1 MARREPPDPELDDVL
16 PRRLPPLP
24 LPKMRRRPADKML
37 RRPFDKTIVNANE
50 KGTD

>member
-1 MARREPPDPELDDVL
+1 MARRETPDPDLDEVL

-37 RRPFDKTIVNANE
+37 RRPSDKAIANANE
-50 KGTD
+50 KGN